1 MLARSAIRFNPTIG
15 RYYSTGASQKRLL
28 PHAREFWTDTTLGRK
43 AHIGLSAVL
52 VGWAFKELDNAFS
65 KQPVAFVKMASTALR
80 LLTRTNASKLFLAY
94 FLYIVFKYRKTV
106 YGVRPRHDLK
116 GPRGLPLIGNL
127 FPMAIMPRDKIL
139 QRHVELHNRYGK
151 IYSVSIPRVGRI
163 INIADPEMV
172 DHILKANFWAYEKG
186 ERFKEGLMPLVGNGI
201 FSADGEHWK
210 WQRKLAS
217 NIFNV
222 KAFRQYTSD
231 VFCQEG
237 DLAINYLNKL
247 ADTGRHVDLQQL
259 FYCYTLDSFGEIAF
273 GKSFGCMK
281 DPEQEV
287 EFAAAFDRLNS
298 GISGRA
304 FLPFWRIKD
313 WWTGNDKQV
322 EKDTKIV
329 RDFARRIIYERREK
343 QGQETV
349 SKNEKKDL
357 LQLFMD
363 LSDSG
368 EPLSDDMLIDSVL
381 NFIIA
386 GRDTTAQALS
396 WMFYLMHRDA
406 AQPEIIQELVKET
419 DDVLQGGLPTYE
431 STKQQKY
438 AEACF
443 HEALRLYPSVPKNA
457 KVCVEDDVL
466 PGGYKVHKGD
476 SVAWSSWAMGR
487 DTNIWGPDAGQYNPN
502 RWFNN
507 DKPSSSKFIAFHH
520 GPRTCLGQNFA
531 TIEAITIVSMLFQKF
546 TFELVD
552 PSTEPA
558 YLPSLTLPMAKGLP
572 VRVKHR
578 VDNSSSMVVV

>member
-1 MLARSAIRFNPTIG
+1 
-15 RYYSTGASQKRLL
+15 
-28 PHAREFWTDTTLGRK
+28 
-43 AHIGLSAVL
+43 
-52 VGWAFKELDNAFS
+52 
-65 KQPVAFVKMASTALR
+65 MASSALQ
-80 LLTRTNASKLFLAY
+80 LFTRSNASKLVLAY

-127 FPMAIMPRDKIL
+127 FPMAILPRDQLL
-139 QRHVELHNRYGK
+139 QRHVMLHKLYGK
-151 IYSVSIPRVGRI
+151 IYTISMPRVGRI
-163 INIADPEMV
+163 INITDPEMV
-172 DHILKANFWAYEKG
+172 DHMLKVNFWAYEKG
-186 ERFKEGLMPLVGNGI
+186 ERFKEALMPLVGNGI
-201 FSADGEHWK
+201 FSADGEHWR

-237 DLAINYLNKL
+237 HLAINYLNKF
-247 ADTGRHVDLQQL
+247 ADTSRPVDLQQL

-273 GKSFGCMK
+273 GRSFGCMK

-287 EFAAAFDRLNS
+287 EFAAAFDRLNH
-298 GISGRA
+298 GIAGRT
-304 FLPFWRIKD
+304 FLPFWRLKD
-313 WWTGNDKQV
+313 WWTGNGKQV
-322 EKDTKIV
+322 EKDTKVV
-329 RDFARRIIYERREK
+329 REFAHKIINERREK
-343 QGQETV
+343 QQSQGTT

-363 LSDSG
+363 LGDG
-368 EPLSDDMLIDSVL
+368 DEHLSDEMLVDSVL

-406 AQPEIIQELVKET
+406 AQPEIVQKLVKET
-419 DDVLQGGLPTYE
+419 DDLLQGGLPTYE
-431 STKQQKY
+431 STKQQKFS
-438 AEACF
+438 EACF
-443 HEALRLYPSVPKNA
+443 HETLRLYPSVPKNA
-457 KVCVEDDVL
+457 KVCIEDDVL

-476 SVAWSSWAMGR
+476 HLAWSSWAMGR
-487 DTNIWGPDAGQYNPN
+487 DTGIWGPDADKYNPN
-502 RWFNN
+502 RWSEIE
-507 DKPSSSKFIAFHH
+507 KPSSSKFIAFHH
-520 GPRTCLGQNFA
+520 GPRACLGQHFA

-578 VDNSSSMVVV
+578 VDNSSSMVIV